1 MIILHHIHAPCSN
14 NMHIWTYMLFSRDI
28 ILPENVTLFHIASL
42 FKIEITMPE
51 STNKFKSYKIY
62 TMSNKNQELK
72 IF

>member
-1 MIILHHIHAPCSN
+1 MLHAVITCTSEHIC
-14 NMHIWTYMLFSRDI
+14 LFPHDI

-51 STNKFKSYKIY
+51 STNKFKSYEIY